1 MLLSDKKKTKA
12 KDMKFLLLEYVK
24 QHLRLDTDCED
35 SLLAMYADAAES
47 TLANYLNRGKTAQ
60 EMIDSLTEEY
70 GEIPAPIYQA
80 ALELVDASYQHRSP
94 SSPTQMYYVP
104 YGFDAL
110 IKPYMNL

>member
-1 MLLSDKKKTKA
+1 MSDKKKTKA
-12 KDMKFLLLEYVK
+12 KDMKFLSLEYVK

-35 SLLAMYADAAES
+35 SLLVMYADAAES
-47 TLANYLNRGKTAQ
+47 TLANYLNRGKTVQ

-70 GEIPAPIYQA
+70 GEIPATIYQA

-94 SSPTQMYYVP
+94 SSPTQMYYVL

-110 IKPYMNL
+110 VKPYMKL